1 MHRSLDVK
9 GRYLDGT
16 VYYVTQGFADAIFR
30 LALFQLFRLFRWSKP
45 SNSPSVVRCG
55 LNSDLEDR
63 GISFFF
69 QEYGFIFSA
78 PRLCLQRL
86 DHPEKELFCQD
97 QKKQRLTHT
106 SWRWIQEYRYSVSS
120 IALQKRLVFFFF
132 WNRQIFHCFLS
143 GFPGP
148 RLIHPGSSFSP
159 AYFFSKKSDLKGI
172 ISDFLQGWYLN

>member
-120 IALQKRLVFFFF
+120 IALQKRLSFFF
-132 WNRQIFHCFLS
+132 WIFTVFCLDFRDLGLFIRGPHFPPLTFFLKNRI
-143 GFPGP
+143 
-148 RLIHPGSSFSP
+148 
-159 AYFFSKKSDLKGI
+159 
-172 ISDFLQGWYLN
+172 